1 MLNPFSLSSDDVLA
15 RLGLEARRSA
25 ASSLMLPLAM
35 LGVGMLTGAGLG
47 LLFAPRAGRETREQ
61 IGSRASDVAGKLR
74 SKIRRGGE
82 EISEGIDDARDS
94 LVSGLDSAADHA
106 TGGNG
111 MRSRMSHS

>member
-1 MLNPFSLSSDDVLA
+1 MMNPFSISSDDVLA

-25 ASSLMLPLAM
+25 ASSLLLPLAM

-82 EISEGIDDARDS
+82 EISESIDESRDS
-94 LVSGLDSAADHA
+94 LVSGLDSAADLA
-106 TGGNG
+106 TGNG
-111 MRSRMSHS
+111 MRTRMSQS